1 MDAWSLL
8 PPLIAL
14 ALVMLTREVVSSL
27 ALALVSS
34 EALRSISEGIWH
46 PLIML
51 ERSVD
56 RIIETF
62 QSAGNT
68 RLILFSLGVGVL
80 IEFVRTSGATQAF
93 VQRLTHM
100 GFANTPRRAG
110 LLTISTS
117 ALLFIESNLSV
128 LVSGLV
134 SRGLFDRFGM
144 SRARL
149 AYFLH
154 SFSPPICILILLNGW
169 GAYVLGLLGNYEL
182 GAPSVAILAGSVPLN
197 FYALITVGI
206 VGFTVLSG
214 RVFGPLAA
222 AEASIQAA
230 AIEEDVVPASLARY
244 MLVPLGVLLL
254 SMLALM
260 FVTGQGNFMAGDGSR
275 SVLYSALLATATA
288 YVMLRVGGVFS
299 HAQAMDHAFN
309 GMKSMLPLIAILV
322 VSIAFGASLKAL
334 GTGTYV
340 ASVIGTWLPV
350 VLVVPMLFLAGAL
363 ISFSTG
369 TSWGTFAILIPI
381 GVPLIQTLGLPPSL
395 TLAAI
400 LGGGVFGDHCSPIS
414 DTTFV
419 TAMASGCG
427 VFEHVRTQL
436 PYALAAAALAF
447 VSYTVASWVML

>member
-1 MDAWSLL
+1 MDVWSLL

-14 ALVMLTREVVSSL
+14 GLVMLTREVVSSL
-27 ALALVSS
+27 AVALFSS
-34 EALRSISEGIWH
+34 EALRCISEGIWQ
-46 PLIML
+46 PLVMF
-51 ERSVD
+51 ERTVD
-56 RIIETF
+56 RVLEVF
-62 QSAGNT
+62 QSPGNG
-68 RLILFSLGVGVL
+68 RLVLFSLGVGAL
-80 IEFVRTSGATQAF
+80 IEFVRVSGATRAL
-93 VQRLTHM
+93 VDRLTDA

-110 LLTISTS
+110 LLTVGTS
-117 ALLFIESNLSV
+117 AVLFIESNLSI

-154 SFSPPICILILLNGW
+154 SFSPPICILVLLNGW

-182 GAPSVAILAGSVPLN
+182 GQSSVSILAGSVPLN

-206 VGFTVLSG
+206 VLFTVITG
-214 RVFGPLAA
+214 RVFGPLRVSELTLVERAV
-222 AEASIQAA
+222 EAD
-230 AIEEDVVPASLARY
+230 EVPASRARY
-244 MLVPLGVLLL
+244 MLLPLAVLLI

-260 FVTGQGNFMAGDGSR
+260 FVTGEGNFMAGDGSR
-275 SVLYSALLATATA
+275 AVLYSALLATAMA
-288 YVMLRVGGVFS
+288 YLLLRIDGVFT
-299 HAQAMDHAFN
+299 HGEAMTHAFN

-322 VSIAFGASLKAL
+322 ISIAFGASLKTL
-334 GTGTYV
+334 GTGAFV
-340 ASVIGTWLPV
+340 ASLIGSWLPL

-363 ISFSTG
+363 ISFATG

-381 GVPLIQTLGLPPSL
+381 GVPLMQAFGLPPSL
-395 TLAAI
+395 VLAAI

-419 TAMASGCG
+419 TAMASGCE

-436 PYALAAAALAF
+436 PYALTGAAFAF
-447 VSYTVASWVML
+447 VAYLVASAVML